1 MDAQEEEMNAEKY
14 LRQYQECRKR
24 IAKLEEKIQILDDL
38 ATHIT
43 PEMSSD
49 RVQSSHPPDK
59 LGQIVA
65 KKSDLMNETLDEI
78 ARAYELINEVESVIN
93 QVEPVGYQQILQK
106 RYIRLE
112 TWESIAE
119 ELSYSAQW
127 LYVLHKRALIEVD
140 KIIN

>member
-1 MDAQEEEMNAEKY
+1 MNAEKY

>member
-1 MDAQEEEMNAEKY
+1 MNAEKY

-127 LYVLHKRALIEVD
+127 LYVLHKRALIEVE